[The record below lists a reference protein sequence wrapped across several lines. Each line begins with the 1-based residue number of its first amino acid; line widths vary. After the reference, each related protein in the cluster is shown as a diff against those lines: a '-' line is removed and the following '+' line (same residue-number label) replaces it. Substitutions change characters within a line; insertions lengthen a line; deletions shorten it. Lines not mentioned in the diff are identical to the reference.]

1 MKYRLQFNPAEVGYK
16 PQLFTDAIKIL
27 VSVNFGIY
35 LLQSLSGKEEAI
47 FSLFGLVPAT
57 FISDLMLWQPFTYM
71 FLHAPFY
78 TSFGISHVLINMLL
92 LWVFGRE
99 LEQAWGKKNFLK
111 YYFITGVGSGLITYF
126 YHMNSADSSVQ
137 IIGASGA
144 VFGIALAYG
153 VLYPNRFLY
162 IWGLI
167 PVKSIWIVMA
177 MGGLAFFGMLGNSD
191 GISHVT
197 HISGM
202 LIGYILLKKKWS
214 WRDIW
219 FSIRKKTIEFQVQR
233 HEEKVIKNNMIQKDV
248 DSLLEKIQKVGFSGL
263 SDEEQ
268 SKLYEASKTISK
280 GGQKD

>member
-1 MKYRLQFNPAEVGYK
+1 MKYRLQFNPAEAAYK

-35 LLQSLSGKEEAI
+35 LLQSLSGKEDV
-47 FSLFGLVPAT
+47 FFRLFGLVPSL
-57 FISDLMLWQPFTYM
+57 FLSEFMLWQPFTYM
-71 FLHAPFY
+71 FFHAPFY
-78 TSFGISHVLINMLL
+78 SSVGISHILLNMLG

-99 LEQAWGKKNFLK
+99 LEQAWGKKKFLK
-111 YYFITGVGSGLITYF
+111 YYFITGIGSGLITYF
-126 YHMNSADSSVQ
+126 FQMSSDNPV
-137 IIGASGA
+137 IGASGA
-144 VFGIALAYG
+144 VYGILLAYG
-153 VLYPNRFLY
+153 ILYPNRMLY

-167 PVKSIWIVMA
+167 PVKSMWLVII
-177 MGGLAFFGMLGNSD
+177 MGAIAFFGLLGNSD

-214 WRDIW
+214 WRGIW

-268 SKLYEASKTISK
+268 SKLYEVSKTMSQ